1 MRNRLFC
8 FLLLLSV
15 LLLCNCA
22 KAPGVA
28 VEPVVEDT
36 AKVGV
41 PEVPKIDMAAEL
53 AKLDT
58 MLKADTPSVAAA
70 HENFLRALDMMEADK
85 IIFAELF
92 YKRALAN
99 EPTSHF
105 LLSELIKILL
115 KQKKKDKTSEAFALL
130 KLAVQAPKPTA
141 DNFLD
146 IARLYKE
153 HRNLDSAEVYYKKA
167 TDIMSE
173 NFSVLY
179 EYAQLLEFLLRDSE
193 SPKEDAELKRLSMEL
208 KKIYDVLLATLD
220 YPQSILDKQLFLYH
234 MTNTP
239 DSVTANLLG
248 EAFKANGIAYAKYGF
263 WQAEILASLKKY
275 NEANEI
281 LLTIFFMH
289 PSKEFTS
296 RIALRIANNYELM
309 DSVTVAVIWLE
320 RLLAQEPE
328 NHIAMNNLGY
338 MLIDHD
344 VDVNKGLTL
353 VEKALTY
360 SPEERSYLDSKAWAF
375 YKTGKYQEA
384 LEILEKLEAEGM
396 EDNELWLHLAKI
408 CEALN
413 LHERAKGYMSKIK
426 E

>member
-8 FLLLLSV
+8 FCFL

-22 KAPGVA
+22 KSPELATVSTL
-28 VEPVVEDT
+28 EDA
-36 AKVGV
+36 AKI
-41 PEVPKIDMAAEL
+41 EASEFPKIDMAAEL

-58 MLKADTPSVAAA
+58 MLKADTPNVAAA
-70 HENFLRALDMMEADK
+70 HDNFLRALDMLEADK

-105 LLSELIKILL
+105 LLSELIKTLL
-115 KQKKKDKTSEAFALL
+115 KQKKKDKANEAFSLL
-130 KLAVQAPKPTA
+130 KLAVQTPKATA

-146 IARLYKE
+146 LARLYKE
-153 HRNLDSAEVYYKKA
+153 NGNLDSAEVYYRKA
-167 TDIMSE
+167 TDKMSE
-173 NFSVLY
+173 NYSILY
-179 EYAQLLEFLLRDSE
+179 EYAQLLEFLLKDSE
-193 SPKEDAELKRLSMEL
+193 NPKNDLELKRLGIEL
-208 KKIYDVLLATLD
+208 KRIYDILLAVLD
-220 YPQSILDKQLFLYH
+220 YPQAILEKQLFIYH
-234 MTNTP
+234 MTDTP

-275 NEANEI
+275 HEANEI

-296 RIALRIANNYELM
+296 RIALRVANNYELM
-309 DSVTVAVIWLE
+309 DSATIAVIWLE
-320 RLLAQEPE
+320 QLLAQEPE

-344 VDVNKGLTL
+344 INANRGLSL

-360 SPEERSYLDSKAWAF
+360 SPEERSYLDSKAWGL

-384 LEILEKLEAEGM
+384 LEILEKLEADGM
-396 EDNELWLHLAKI
+396 DDRELWLHLAKV
-408 CEALN
+408 CEALE
-413 LHERAKGYMSKIK
+413 LHERAKGYMAKIR